1 MKIKIFLT
9 TFLAVSLIVISYS
22 QDTKHAY
29 YTGKGPESL
38 GESVTTPVKVHVIYD
53 NYVFKEGTKAD
64 WGFSILIEG
73 LDKCILFDTGT
84 QPEIFVANFKEM
96 GLDAS
101 QIDEVFISHEHGDH
115 TGGLSAVLNMNPDI
129 KVVVPETFS
138 NNFFRIPETTGS
150 VAELVSKP
158 VQVCNGLYTT
168 GVLGEAIPEQSMVL
182 NTEKGL
188 VVMTGCSHPGIVNIL
203 KQVKEDFGKEIYMVF
218 GGFHLMNS
226 SEEQIK
232 EIIDNMRQLGVK
244 KCGATHCTGEQQI
257 EWFTQAFGENFVELG
272 TGNVLTIL

>member
-22 QDTKHAY
+22 QDTKHTY

-38 GESVTTPVKVHVIYD
+38 GEPVTTPVKVHVIYD
-53 NYVFKEGTKAD
+53 NYVFKEGTQAD

-84 QPEIFVANFKEM
+84 QPEIFLANFKEM

-115 TGGLSAVLNMNPDI
+115 TGGLSAVLSMNPDI

-203 KQVKEDFGKEIYMVF
+203 EHVKKDFGKEIYMVF

-226 SEEQIK
+226 SESQIN
-232 EIIDNMRQLGVK
+232 EIIEDMRQLGVQ

-257 EWFTQAFGENFVELG
+257 EWFRQAFGENFVELG

>member
-9 TFLAVSLIVISYS
+9 TIFTVLLVVTSCS
-22 QDTKHAY
+22 QGTEHNY
-29 YTGKGPESL
+29 YKGSGPESL
-38 GESVTTPVKVHVIYD
+38 GEPITTPVKVHVIYD
-53 NYVFKEGTKAD
+53 NYVFKEGTQAD
-64 WGFSILIEG
+64 WGFSILIGG

-84 QPEIFVANFKEM
+84 QPEIFEANFKEM

-101 QIDEVFISHEHGDH
+101 QINEVFISHEHGDH
-115 TGGLSAVLNMNPDI
+115 TGGLGALLNMNPDI

-138 NNFFRIPETTGS
+138 NNFFRIPEATGS
-150 VAELVSKP
+150 VSELVSKP
-158 VQVCNGLYTT
+158 VQVCRGLYTT
-168 GVLGEAIPEQSMVL
+168 GVLGRAIPEQSMVL
-182 NTEKGL
+182 NTDKGL

-203 KQVKEDFGKEIYMVF
+203 EQVKEDFGREIYMVF

-226 SEEQIK
+226 SEKQIN
-232 EIIDNMRQLGVK
+232 EIIDKMQQLGVK

-257 EWFTQAFGENFVELG
+257 EWFRQAFGENFVEMG

>member
-1 MKIKIFLT
+1 MKIKVFLT
-9 TFLAVSLIVISYS
+9 SILAVSLTVTSCS
-22 QDTKHAY
+22 QDTEHSY

-38 GESVTTPVKVHVIYD
+38 GEPVTTPVKVHVIYD
-53 NYVFKEGTKAD
+53 NYVYKEGTQAD

-73 LDKCILFDTGT
+73 LEKCILFDTGT
-84 QPEIFVANFKEM
+84 RPEIFEANFRKM
-96 GLDAS
+96 DLDAS
-101 QIDEVFISHEHGDH
+101 EIDEVFISHEHGDH
-115 TGGLSAVLNMNPDI
+115 FGGLGALLSMNPDV

-138 NNFFRIPETTGS
+138 RDFFKIPETTGS
-150 VAELVSKP
+150 ATELVGKP
-158 VQVCNGLYTT
+158 VQVCNGLYSS
-168 GVLGEAIPEQSMVL
+168 GVLGRAIPEQSMVL

-203 KQVKEDFGKEIYMVF
+203 EQVKEDFGKEIYMVF

-226 SEEQIK
+226 SEKQIG
-232 EIIDNMRQLGVK
+232 EIIEKMKQLGVK

-257 EWFTQAFGENFVELG
+257 EWFRQAFGGNFVEMG